1 MRLSQTELSQQV
13 AVMASALDPN
23 QGITSRPP
31 AGESFGRS
39 PSHPIPWHTC
49 ILPHIFLPP
58 ASEAL
63 TGPKISTAGL
73 TFLPLEQVCRLE
85 IRQLQRSEAW
95 SQLGPLPS
103 SSACFLCQ
111 FTVLGIRPFTFP
123 ACRAL
128 QKLQGYLFSPL
139 PFLSWPPL
147 ASSQFLNPLHST
159 RLAAIMS
166 LQFIFRPDLC

>member
-39 PSHPIPWHTC
+39 PSHLIPWHTC

-103 SSACFLCQ
+103 SSACFSL
-111 FTVLGIRPFTFP
+111 LSWELDLLPSLP
-123 ACRAL
+123 AEPSRSCKVIL
-128 QKLQGYLFSPL
+128 SS
-139 PFLSWPPL
+139 PFLIL
-147 ASSQFLNPLHST
+147 ATSSLLPVPQPSPFH
-159 RLAAIMS
+159 
-166 LQFIFRPDLC
+166 